1 MSFTDRLAHAWN
13 AFLGR
18 DPTKDYIQYPDLGFS
33 SYYQPDRPI
42 LTRGN
47 DRSIVNA
54 IYNRIAI
61 DVAQRKIVHVLTDEN
76 GRFKK
81 EIDSDLNECLK
92 LSANIDQTGRALI
105 EDAVITMLDS
115 GVVVLAPIVT
125 DVNPE
130 LNAFDIKDM
139 RVGRVQEWYPYH
151 VKINVYNETI
161 GQKQD
166 IIVSK
171 DTVAIVENPLYSIMN
186 DRNSI
191 LQRLIRKLNLLD
203 AIDEQ
208 SGSGKLDLIIQLPYI
223 VKSEARKAQAENRRK
238 DIENQLTNSKYGIA
252 YTDGTE
258 KITQLNRPVE
268 NNIMKQVEYLTSM
281 LYSQLGMPD
290 TVFNGT
296 ADEQTM
302 LNYINRTIEP
312 ILSALTNEMTRKFL
326 SSNARTRGQKIIF
339 FEEPFRLMTA
349 TNLANIADTLTR
361 NEILSSNELRAQL
374 GFKPV
379 DDPRADELRNKN
391 LNVSDQQMENPIL
404 TDSENGEQG
413 VIAPEE
419 QNTQVQTESRS
430 PLDQPLS
437 NFK

>member
-1 MSFTDRLAHAWN
+1 MSFADRLAHAWN

-18 DPTKDYIQYPDLGFS
+18 DPTEEIRNYQNLGFS

-54 IYNRIAI
+54 IFNRIAI
-61 DVAQRKIVHVLTDEN
+61 DVAQRKIVHAYTDEN
-76 GRFKK
+76 GRYKS
-81 EIDSDLNECLK
+81 EVDSYLNDCLK
-92 LSANIDQTGRALI
+92 VQANIDQTGRAFI
-105 EDAVITMLDS
+105 EDAVITMLDA
-115 GVVVLAPIVT
+115 GAVALVPVIT
-125 DVNPE
+125 DVNPQ
-130 LNAFDIKDM
+130 LKAFDIQNM
-139 RVGRVQEWYPYH
+139 RVGRIVEWYPQH
-151 VKINVYNETI
+151 VKLSVYNEYK
-161 GQKQD
+161 GQRED
-166 IIVSK
+166 IVMDK
-171 DTVAIVENPLYSIMN
+171 KTVAIIENPLYSIMN

-223 VKSEARKAQAENRRK
+223 VKSEARRAQAENRRK
-238 DIENQLTNSKYGIA
+238 DIENQLTGSKYGIA

-268 NNIMKQVEYLTSM
+268 NNIMSQVEYLTSM

-290 TVFNGT
+290 SVFNGT

-302 LNYINRTIEP
+302 LNYITRTIEP
-312 ILSALTNEMTRKFL
+312 ILASITLEMTRKFI
-326 SSNARTRGQKIIF
+326 SSNARTRGQAIVF

-379 DDPRADELRNKN
+379 QDPRADELRNKN
-391 LNVSDQQMENPIL
+391 LNASDAQLENPIM
-404 TDSENGEQG
+404 TNDEGSEE
-413 VIAPEE
+413 ISSEE
-419 QNTQVQTESRS
+419 SNL
-430 PLDQPLS
+430 LDQPLS
-437 NFK
+437 NFQ

>member
-1 MSFTDRLAHAWN
+1 MSFADRLSHAWN

-18 DPTKDYIQYPDLGFS
+18 DPTVELVQYPNLGYS
-33 SYYQPDRPI
+33 SIYQPDRPI

-54 IYNRIAI
+54 IFTRIAI
-61 DVAQRKIVHVLTDEN
+61 DVAQRKIIHAETDEN
-76 GRFKK
+76 GRYVK
-81 EIDSDLNECLK
+81 EIDSYLNECLK
-92 LSANIDQTGRALI
+92 TSANIDQTGRAFI

-115 GVVVLAPIVT
+115 GVVVLAPIET
-125 DVNPE
+125 TVNPM
-130 LNAFDIKDM
+130 LNAFDVKNM
-139 RVGRVQEWYPYH
+139 RVGRVLEWYPEH
-151 VKINVYNETI
+151 IRISVYNENI
-161 GQKQD
+161 GQKQEITVRKD
-166 IIVSK
+166 IVS
-171 DTVAIVENPLYSIMN
+171 IIENPLYSIMN

-208 SGSGKLDLIIQLPYI
+208 SGSGKLDLIVQLPYI
-223 VKSEARKAQAENRRK
+223 IRSDARKAQAEERRK
-238 DIENQLTNSKYGIA
+238 NIETQLNNSKYGIA

-290 TVFNGT
+290 SVFNGT

-312 ILSALTNEMTRKFL
+312 ILSALTDEMTRKFL
-326 SSNARTRGQKIIF
+326 SQNARTRGQKIIF

-361 NEILSSNELRAQL
+361 NEILSSNELRTQL

-379 DDPRADELRNKN
+379 SDPRADELRNKN
-391 LNVSDQQMENPIL
+391 LNVTDQQMENPIL
-404 TDSENGEQG
+404 TDNEDSESSNIGEPKSEN
-413 VIAPEE
+413 
-419 QNTQVQTESRS
+419 

>member
-1 MSFTDRLAHAWN
+1 MSFRDRLSHAWN

-18 DPTKDYIQYPDLGFS
+18 DPTEEIATYQNLGFS

-42 LTRGN
+42 LSRGN

-54 IYNRIAI
+54 IFNRIAI
-61 DVAQRKIVHVLTDEN
+61 DVAQRKIIHAYTDEN
-76 GRFKK
+76 GRYKE
-81 EIDSDLNECLK
+81 EIDSDLNKCLK
-92 LSANIDQTGRALI
+92 VQANIDQTGRAFI
-105 EDAVITMLDS
+105 EDAVITMLD
-115 GVVVLAPIVT
+115 GGAVALVPIIT

-130 LNAFDIKDM
+130 LKAFDIQNM
-139 RVGRVQEWYPYH
+139 RVGRIVEWYPQH
-151 VKINVYNETI
+151 VKLSVYNEYK
-161 GQKQD
+161 GQRED
-166 IIVSK
+166 IVMDK
-171 DTVAIVENPLYSIMN
+171 KTVAIVENPLYSIMN

-223 VKSEARKAQAENRRK
+223 VKSEARRAQAESRRK
-238 DIENQLTNSKYGIA
+238 DIENQLTGSKYGIA

-268 NNIMKQVEYLTSM
+268 NNIMSQVEYLTSM

-290 TVFNGT
+290 SVFNGT

-312 ILSALTNEMTRKFL
+312 ILAALTLEMTRKFL
-326 SSNARTRGQKIIF
+326 SSNARTRGQAIVF

-349 TNLANIADTLTR
+349 TNLASIADTLTR

-379 DDPRADELRNKN
+379 QDPRADELRNKN
-391 LNVSDQQMENPIL
+391 LNASDAQLENPIM
-404 TDSENGEQG
+404 TNDEETEGEF
-413 VIAPEE
+413 PEE
-419 QNTQVQTESRS
+419 SN

-437 NFK
+437 NFQ

>member
-1 MSFTDRLAHAWN
+1 MSFADRLSHAWN

-18 DPTKDYIQYPDLGFS
+18 DPTNEIVQYPNLGFS
-33 SYYQPDRPI
+33 SIYQPDRPI

-47 DRSIVNA
+47 DRSIVNS

-61 DVAQRKIVHVLTDEN
+61 DVAQRKIVHAETDEN
-76 GRFKK
+76 GRYVK
-81 EIDSDLNECLK
+81 EIDSYLNECLK
-92 LSANIDQTGRALI
+92 VSANIDQTGRSFI

-115 GVVVLAPIVT
+115 GVVVLTPIET
-125 DVNPE
+125 TVNPM

-139 RVGRVQEWYPYH
+139 RVGRVLEWYPEH
-151 VKINVYNETI
+151 VRISVYNQKI
-161 GQKQD
+161 GQKQEITVPKD
-166 IIVSK
+166 I
-171 DTVAIVENPLYSIMN
+171 VAIIENPLYSIMN

-208 SGSGKLDLIIQLPYI
+208 SGSGKLDLIVQLPYI
-223 VKSEARKAQAENRRK
+223 IRSDARKAQAEERRK
-238 DIENQLTNSKYGIA
+238 NIEDQLNNSKFGIA

-281 LYSQLGMPD
+281 LYGQLGMPD
-290 TVFNGT
+290 SVFNGT

-312 ILSALTNEMTRKFL
+312 ILSALTDEMTRKFL
-326 SSNARTRGQKIIF
+326 SQNARTRGQKIIF

-349 TNLANIADTLTR
+349 TNLASIADTLTR
-361 NEILSSNELRAQL
+361 NEILSSNELRTQL

-391 LNVSDQQMENPIL
+391 LNVSDEQMGNPVLTEGEPNAENMQVSESSNAGEPN
-404 TDSENGEQG
+404 SENL
-413 VIAPEE
+413 
-419 QNTQVQTESRS
+419 
-430 PLDQPLS
+430 LDQPLS

>member
-1 MSFTDRLAHAWN
+1 MSFADRLAHAWN

-18 DPTKDYIQYPDLGFS
+18 DPTEEIIQSQNLGFS

-54 IYNRIAI
+54 IFNRIAI
-61 DVAQRKIVHVLTDEN
+61 DVAKRKMKHVYVDEN
-76 GRFKK
+76 GRYRA
-81 EIDSDLNECLK
+81 EIQSDLNNCLQVQ
-92 LSANIDQTGRALI
+92 ANIDQTGRALI
-105 EDAVITMLDS
+105 EDAVITMLDN
-115 GVVVLAPIVT
+115 GVVALVPIIT

-130 LNAFDIKDM
+130 LNAFDVKNM
-139 RVGRVQEWYPYH
+139 RVGRIVEWYPQH
-151 VKINVYNETI
+151 VKVNVYNEYT

-166 IIVSK
+166 IIMDK
-171 DTVAIVENPLYSIMN
+171 KALAIIENPLYSIMN

-223 VKSEARKAQAENRRK
+223 VKSEARRAQAESRRK
-238 DIENQLTNSKYGIA
+238 DIENQLTGSKYGIA

-268 NNIMKQVEYLTSM
+268 NNIMSQVEYLTSM

-290 TVFNGT
+290 SVFNGT

-302 LNYINRTIEP
+302 LNYINRTLEP
-312 ILSALTNEMTRKFL
+312 ILSAITNEMTRKFL
-326 SSNARTRGQKIIF
+326 SSNARTRGQAIMF
-339 FEEPFRLMTA
+339 FEEPFKLMTA
-349 TNLANIADTLTR
+349 SNVANIADTMIR
-361 NEILSSNELRAQL
+361 GQILSPNELRGIL
-374 GFKPV
+374 GFMPV
-379 DDPRADELRNKN
+379 NDERANELRNTN
-391 LNVSDQQMENPIL
+391 LNPTDDQLVNPIT
-404 TDSENGEQG
+404 TDESAEYPPEGYVEE
-413 VIAPEE
+413 AP
-419 QNTQVQTESRS
+419 N
-430 PLDQPLS
+430 QP
-437 NFK
+437 

>member
-1 MSFTDRLAHAWN
+1 MSFRDRLSHAWN

-18 DPTKDYIQYPDLGFS
+18 DPTEEIATYQNLGFS

-42 LTRGN
+42 LSRGN

-54 IYNRIAI
+54 IFNRIAI
-61 DVAQRKIVHVLTDEN
+61 DVAQRKIIHAYTDEN
-76 GRFKK
+76 GRYKE
-81 EIDSDLNECLK
+81 EIDSDLNKCLK
-92 LSANIDQTGRALI
+92 VQANIDQTGRAFI
-105 EDAVITMLDS
+105 EDAVITMLD
-115 GVVVLAPIVT
+115 GGAVALVPIIT

-130 LNAFDIKDM
+130 LKAFDIQNM
-139 RVGRVQEWYPYH
+139 RVGRIVEWYPQH
-151 VKINVYNETI
+151 VKLSVYNEYK
-161 GQKQD
+161 GQRED
-166 IIVSK
+166 IVMEK
-171 DTVAIVENPLYSIMN
+171 KTVAIVENPLYSIMN

-223 VKSEARKAQAENRRK
+223 VKSEARRAQAESRRK
-238 DIENQLTNSKYGIA
+238 DIENQLTGSKYGIA

-268 NNIMKQVEYLTSM
+268 NNIMSQVEYLTSM

-290 TVFNGT
+290 SVFNGT

-312 ILSALTNEMTRKFL
+312 ILAALTLEMTRKFL
-326 SSNARTRGQKIIF
+326 SSNARTRGQAIVF

-379 DDPRADELRNKN
+379 QDPRADELRNKN
-391 LNVSDQQMENPIL
+391 LNASDAQLENPIMTNDEETEGANL
-404 TDSENGEQG
+404 
-413 VIAPEE
+413 PEE
-419 QNTQVQTESRS
+419 TD

-437 NFK
+437 NFQ

>member
-1 MSFTDRLAHAWN
+1 MSFTDRLSHAWN

-18 DPTKDYIQYPDLGFS
+18 DPTKELTRVSDLGYS
-33 SYYQPDRPI
+33 SYYQPDRPV

-54 IYNRIAI
+54 IYTRIAI
-61 DVAQRKIVHVLTDEN
+61 DVAQRSIVHAEVDEN
-76 GRFKK
+76 GRYVK
-81 EIDSDLNECLK
+81 EIDSYLNECLK
-92 LSANIDQTGRALI
+92 LSANIDQTGRAFI

-115 GVVVLAPIVT
+115 GVVVLTPIET
-125 DVNPE
+125 TVNPD
-130 LNAFDIKDM
+130 LNAFDVKDI
-139 RVGRVQEWYPYH
+139 RVGRVQEWYPQH
-151 VKINVYNETI
+151 IRIKVYNEKT
-161 GQKQD
+161 GQKEE
-166 IIVSK
+166 IVVPK
-171 DTVAIVENPLYSIMN
+171 DTVAIIENPLYSIMN
-186 DRNSI
+186 DYNSI

-203 AIDEQ
+203 TIDEH

-223 VKSEARKAQAENRRK
+223 IRSDARRSQAEERRK
-238 DIENQLTNSKYGIA
+238 DIEKQLTDTKYGIA

-281 LYSQLGMPD
+281 LYGQLGMPD

-296 ADEQTM
+296 ADERTM

-326 SSNARTRGQKIIF
+326 SSNARTRGQRIMF
-339 FEEPFRLMTA
+339 FEQPLGLMTA
-349 TNLANIADTLTR
+349 TNLAQIADTLTR

-391 LNVSDQQMENPIL
+391 LNASGEQMANPIS
-404 TDSENGEQG
+404 TEGVEEESEQEGN
-413 VIAPEE
+413 
-419 QNTQVQTESRS
+419 
-430 PLDQPLS
+430 PLDRPLS
-437 NFK
+437 DFE

>member
-1 MSFTDRLAHAWN
+1 MSFADRLSHAWN

-18 DPTKDYIQYPDLGFS
+18 DPTEELVQYPNLGYS
-33 SYYQPDRPI
+33 SIYQPDRPI

-54 IYNRIAI
+54 IFTRIAI
-61 DVAQRKIVHVLTDEN
+61 DVAQRKIIHAETDEN
-76 GRFKK
+76 GRYVK
-81 EIDSDLNECLK
+81 EIDSYLNECLK
-92 LSANIDQTGRALI
+92 TSANIDQTGRAFI

-115 GVVVLAPIVT
+115 GVVVLAPIET
-125 DVNPE
+125 TVNPM
-130 LNAFDIKDM
+130 LNAFDIKNM
-139 RVGRVQEWYPYH
+139 RVGRVLEWYPEH
-151 VKINVYNETI
+151 IRISVYNENI
-161 GQKQD
+161 GQKQEITVRKD
-166 IIVSK
+166 IVS
-171 DTVAIVENPLYSIMN
+171 IIENPLYSIMN

-208 SGSGKLDLIIQLPYI
+208 SGSGKLDLIVQLPYI
-223 VKSEARKAQAENRRK
+223 IRSDARKAQAEERRK
-238 DIENQLTNSKYGIA
+238 NIETQLNNSKYGIA

-281 LYSQLGMPD
+281 LYGQLGMPD
-290 TVFNGT
+290 SVFNGT

-312 ILSALTNEMTRKFL
+312 ILSALTDEMTRKFL
-326 SSNARTRGQKIIF
+326 SQNARTRGQKIIF

-349 TNLANIADTLTR
+349 SNLANIADTLTR
-361 NEILSSNELRAQL
+361 NEILSSNELRTQL

-379 DDPRADELRNKN
+379 SDPRADELRNKN
-391 LNVSDQQMENPIL
+391 LNVTDQQMENPIL
-404 TDSENGEQG
+404 TENGDSESSYAGE
-413 VIAPEE
+413 PNSE
-419 QNTQVQTESRS
+419 N